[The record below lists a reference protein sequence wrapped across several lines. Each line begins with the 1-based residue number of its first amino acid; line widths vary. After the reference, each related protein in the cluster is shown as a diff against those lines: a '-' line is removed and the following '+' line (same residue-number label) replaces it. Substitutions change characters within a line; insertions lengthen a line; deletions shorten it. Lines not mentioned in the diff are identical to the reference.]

1 MKIGKAEL
9 YLGGVNP
16 EDFEQVDHELS
27 LFELYGNTDGADTVY
42 VEGEAPHPV
51 RRSNRIMR
59 RAAKK
64 QRSEVRG
71 FRAGKASSAS
81 EVVLNSRF
89 VMSREVRMPLPDK
102 RKIVLAKDTVTP
114 VDAQAI
120 LSEDRTASVE
130 ARLGVF
136 RRVAALRDAESVDA
150 LLNDTRE

>member
-16 EDFEQVDHELS
+16 EDFEQVDHELA

-42 VEGEAPHPV
+42 VEGDAPHPV

-59 RAAKK
+59 RAAKN

-114 VDAQAI
+114 VDAQSLLEESRVA
-120 LSEDRTASVE
+120 LVE
-130 ARLGVF
+130 ARLDAF
-136 RRVAALRDAESVDA
+136 RRHADLRSTETV
-150 LLNDTRE
+150 